1 MTTTTT
7 RLSLESFLRI
17 PEQEPALELNSDGSI
32 QQKMS
37 PNTDHAAIQAHL
49 SRLLLNHI
57 DQAMGAGYV
66 FTELRT
72 NLHGA
77 SRLPDVAFYSR
88 RPRSSR
94 RKHALVA
101 ADLSIEILSPS
112 DDLEWQQDKCRWYL
126 QEGSS
131 VALLVDPESRTIQ
144 LFTRNDPEPSTYARE
159 MWLQVLDELLPGLR
173 LTPERVFEIL
183 DR

>member
-17 PEQEPALELNSDGSI
+17 PEQQPAVELNPDGSI

-37 PNTDHAAIQAHL
+37 PTTDHAAIQAHL
-49 SRLLLNHI
+49 SRLLLNHL
-57 DQAMGAGYV
+57 DQALGTGYV
-66 FTELRT
+66 YTELRT

-77 SRLPDVAFYSR
+77 SRLPDVAFYLR
-88 RPRSSR
+88 RPRANR

-112 DDLEWQQDKCRWYL
+112 DDLDQQQDKCRWYL
-126 QEGSS
+126 QEGAS
-131 VALLVDPESRTIQ
+131 VVLLVDPEARTIH
-144 LFTRNDPEPSTYARE
+144 LFTNSAREPRTYAGDTS
-159 MWLQVLDELLPGLR
+159 LAGLDELLPGLR
-173 LTPERVFEIL
+173 LTPDRVFEIL